1 MGRKVCPWRYL
12 QYYDLENINRGVTKH
27 REMGVVVSRMI
38 NEIFKSDELRA
49 KYVSETG
56 QRNVNVLTDL
66 FEEASKIFITPKRKE
81 RFGQLSWETFV
92 KEARKMKL
100 DNYKPDKKRR
110 LPDNE
115 STLLATNPEAF
126 ATPTREPR
134 QQPQQPQQ
142 LQQLQQ
148 EVEMITVQQPIQEV
162 NIAAIVSPP
171 PPSPP
176 TTRAKS
182 VLKSTAPTTR
192 ASKKKTAATTKK
204 STPSS
209 TSKAKPPTTRKRRSY
224 KSTASKKSSSQ
235 STNTFES
242 TFQPKQ
248 IVLKRNHCGQ
258 FESSPCSFCDSMN
271 PIPTSHRC
279 GLLQKG
285 GMIDGDKEIC
295 GKAFCGPCGSSW
307 GCEGSPYY
315 CKLHAIPNMYE
326 YD

>member
-1 MGRKVCPWRYL
+1 MKYTLPKACTESFIKELDKRNLGSGGNGVSQALEKKIEDLVASLQNAMHKVDTQEKQRSQQQVNDVLESACFNMEDDSEPKPTSSPLLVLPERGKWSHFWKGRLRQVPENFSFGPHKTLLSLWLSWHVPDVGRKVCLWRYL

-56 QRNVNVLTDL
+56 QRNVNMLTDL

-81 RFGQLSWETFV
+81 IFGQLSWETFV

-142 LQQLQQ
+142 PQQLQQ
-148 EVEMITVQQPIQEV
+148 EVE
-162 NIAAIVSPP
+162 
-171 PPSPP
+171 
-176 TTRAKS
+176 R
-182 VLKSTAPTTR
+182 
-192 ASKKKTAATTKK
+192 
-204 STPSS
+204 
-209 TSKAKPPTTRKRRSY
+209 
-224 KSTASKKSSSQ
+224 
-235 STNTFES
+235 
-242 TFQPKQ
+242 
-248 IVLKRNHCGQ
+248 
-258 FESSPCSFCDSMN
+258 
-271 PIPTSHRC
+271 
-279 GLLQKG
+279 
-285 GMIDGDKEIC
+285 
-295 GKAFCGPCGSSW
+295 
-307 GCEGSPYY
+307 
-315 CKLHAIPNMYE
+315 
-326 YD
+326 